1 MLVGGTGEGK
11 SATGNSI
18 LDENVFESSLS
29 GSSVTS
35 KCSSKH
41 ARIFDRDIQ
50 VVDTPGLFD
59 TRRDNKSTHQ
69 EVINCVQMTCPG
81 PHCFLLVV
89 STRRFTEEQRE
100 CVDSLFQYFG
110 NDVFRYFIIVF
121 TKRDEMESDGKTLN
135 DFIKTVPDY
144 FKKII
149 EKCNYRCIS
158 INNKA
163 PRPERSDQVRTLFE
177 MIDCVVSKNYGHYT
191 NDMYLKAV
199 EEMRCR
205 DEKARKERERK
216 EEEKIQELKIKIKEE
231 LKMDVNN
238 DDLKE
243 IICQLNAANI
253 IDTSLRVGG
262 FVLDVVKVGAYIYE
276 TLQNNKG
283 SFSHF
288 KRGTGKRMM

>member
-1 MLVGGTGEGK
+1 MLLGGTGEGK

-18 LDENVFESSLS
+18 LDENVFKSSLS
-29 GSSVTS
+29 FSSITL

-59 TRRDNKSTHQ
+59 TRMDNKSTHQ
-69 EVINCVQMTCPG
+69 EVVNCVQMTCPG

-89 STRRFTEEQRE
+89 STQRFTEEKRE
-100 CVDSLFQYFG
+100 CVDRLFRYFG

-121 TKRDEMESDGKTLN
+121 TKRDEMESNGMTLD
-135 DFIKTVPDY
+135 DFIKTVPDC

-158 INNKA
+158 INNNA
-163 PRPERSDQVRTLFE
+163 PRPERSDQVRTLFD

-191 NDMYLKAV
+191 NEMYSKAE

-205 DEKARKERERK
+205 DEKARKERERQ

-231 LKMDVNN
+231 LKMEVNN

-243 IICQLNAANI
+243 IICQMNNPNI
-253 IDTSLRVGG
+253 VDKLLRFGGIVIDCA
-262 FVLDVVKVGAYIYE
+262 KVMIYVYE
-276 TLQNNKG
+276 SYKNNKR